1 MTKRE
6 FIRRVAADN
15 GVAIDKAKAWV
26 DVIFDT
32 LRDSCIDNPEVNI
45 YGFGK
50 FEHKVRGAKVGRLPT
65 GEKVEIPPVTKLR
78 FTPSLYVA
86 DAVKDGIDSMQ
97 FDDRMN
103 KVRAIKRGEY
113 VAGYALRKGV
123 LVEVDVPDDHLAPID
138 NDSEEEDED

>member
-15 GVAIDKAKAWV
+15 NVSIEKAKAWV
-26 DVIFDT
+26 DVIFET
-32 LRDSCIDNPEVNI
+32 LRNSCIDNPEVNI

-50 FEHKVRGAKVGRLPT
+50 FEHKVRGAKVGRMPS
-65 GEKVEIPPVTKLR
+65 GERVEIPPITKLR

-97 FDDRMN
+97 FGERME

-123 LVEVDVPDDHLAPID
+123 LVEVDIPEDHLAPLID
-138 NDSEEEDED
+138 DGEDEDDT